1 MLGNAPSTIQAHSK
15 QIGCFA
21 DIGRFAG
28 RVRISPHMKSRIT
41 EPPLTETPIDDWR
54 RDIALERLRLERAA
68 AEDRRTETVARLAI
82 QLAMA
87 KGGKPRK
94 AGASIVPDVA
104 GAVRLLAESEAARR
118 TTVRKEPAED
128 LLAPHLENLSPTL
141 RWHIA
146 RRGENPGSGG
156 VVSAKILCKK
166 GQPADFK
173 IHVGFTKDSRW
184 HEVGKWEVLRNEGIF
199 RQFIEAALTSLL
211 AKTTPAQRKKT
222 PTVTAKDVDAVLQMG
237 ELNAEF
243 FKELVKARENL
254 GKTIRKGSADG
265 EARPPRG
272 KRKPS
277 SA

>member
-1 MLGNAPSTIQAHSK
+1 
-15 QIGCFA
+15 
-21 DIGRFAG
+21 
-28 RVRISPHMKSRIT
+28 MKNRIT
-41 EPPLTETPIDDWR
+41 QPPLTETPLDDWR

-82 QLAMA
+82 ELARA
-87 KGGKPRK
+87 KGGRPRK
-94 AGASIVPDVA
+94 DGANIVPDVA
-104 GAVRLLAESEAARR
+104 GAVRLLGESEAARR
-118 TTVRKEPAED
+118 TPARKEPAED
-128 LLAPHLENLSPTL
+128 LLAPHLENLLPTL

-146 RRGENPGSGG
+146 KRGEEPGSGG
-156 VVSAKILCKK
+156 VVSAGILCDE
-166 GQPADFK
+166 GRPPDFR

-184 HEVGKWEVLRNEGIF
+184 HEISKWEVLRNEGVF
-199 RQFIEAALTSLL
+199 RKFIEDALTSLL
-211 AKTTPAQRKKT
+211 AKSQPAQAERSPWGDLVPLKKKPAPREKT